1 MPRLLE
7 HFYFSD
13 SFYRFVDQLRWLD
26 ESAFVKAKKQR
37 AEREGQTDG
46 GELPFRFFSNF
57 DKLFLDF
64 DLHFA
69 STFLHDKIW
78 LRWLTCVRTY
88 VRPCVSAC
96 VQLVSFSDKL
106 LRKIICNNIWLTCSL
121 YWFTSLSVS
130 NRNRYLH
137 AASSYERI
145 LPVHDTVQGNVL
157 PPIFLVHLTSNNH
170 CRFQNGEKGRHYLI
184 CLNIFL
190 FSRWFG

>member
-1 MPRLLE
+1 MKVLLSKLKSKGQNAKDRQTGGNC
-7 HFYFSD
+7 HSDFFPILTNCFSTSIYILLPLFCMTKFD
-13 SFYRFVDQLRWLD
+13 YGDWL
-26 ESAFVKAKKQR
+26 VY
-37 AEREGQTDG
+37 
-46 GELPFRFFSNF
+46 
-57 DKLFLDF
+57 
-64 DLHFA
+64 
-69 STFLHDKIW
+69 
-78 LRWLTCVRTY
+78 VRTS

-96 VQLVSFSDKL
+96 VQLVSFFDKL